1 MTRRTQAALLVVG
14 VTAALAACQ
23 PQGETQ
29 TLSLRTLND
38 SQVTGTVTLT
48 ELDAMRTQVVIAVDP
63 AGNPDMPAHIHPGTC
78 DALIPQPRFPLAN
91 VVDGASTTEVPAGF
105 AELVTGDVAVNLH
118 KSNSELEVYTA
129 CVELE

>member
-1 MTRRTQAALLVVG
+1 VTRRLLGLALIVG
-14 VTAALAACQ
+14 VSAALAACQ
-23 PQGETQ
+23 PQGDTR

-38 SQVTGTVTLT
+38 SRVTGTVTLT
-48 ELDAMRTQVVIAVDP
+48 ELDPMRTQVLIAVDP

-78 DALIPQPRFPLAN
+78 EQLVPQPRFPLAN
-91 VVDGASTTEVPAGF
+91 VVDGSSTTEVPASF

-118 KSNSELEVYTA
+118 KSNAELEVYTA

>member
-1 MTRRTQAALLVVG
+1 VTRRPLAFALLASASVI
-14 VTAALAACQ
+14 LAACQ
-23 PQGETQ
+23 AQGDT
-29 TLSLRTLND
+29 RTLTLQSLSD

-48 ELDAMRTQVVIAVDP
+48 ELDAMRTRVVIAVDP

-91 VVDGASTTEVPAGF
+91 VVDGASTTEVPASF

-118 KSNSELEVYTA
+118 KSNNELEVYTA